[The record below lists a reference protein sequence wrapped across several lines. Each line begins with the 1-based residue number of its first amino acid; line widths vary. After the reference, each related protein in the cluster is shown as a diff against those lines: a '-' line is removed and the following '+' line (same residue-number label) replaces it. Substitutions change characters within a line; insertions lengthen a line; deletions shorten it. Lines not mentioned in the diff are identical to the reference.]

1 MDGISSVSAIN
12 SPFST
17 LQAFL
22 VNSGAS
28 TTATDVDKANWI
40 EAFANQIPPSVFS
53 GLYAG
58 RGSIPHLPVSMFK
71 LLLYQILKQHLSPS
85 KWAREVGSDSIL
97 KKLIGHITPCR
108 TALYNFRDRII
119 KITDGLHEQLITHS
133 VRAGLLEPSDAAMD
147 GTSIRSRGSR
157 HRVVNQK
164 TLQRRRN
171 ALAEAIA
178 TDARGELQSTLPKWM
193 GKTVTGRITQQGK
206 YDKADSILT
215 ARILE
220 NSTKRKD
227 LRYDVEKIYISLSD
241 AESALSRDKEWV
253 FCPMYN
259 VQLLTD
265 TKSLLILGFDVS
277 NEVTDVGKIGPMID
291 QVKRIPGVKLKRIRA
306 DSAYTSQLDLEACRE
321 RNVEIIAP
329 VQENSFTKAQ
339 QAKKTDQ
346 QIPRDKFIYNADTHS
361 YTCPAGHSM
370 PYSDREVLKRVNGE
384 IVRERFRQSLE
395 KCQGCPLAA
404 QCLRG
409 GKVRSISRMIGSEI
423 VEEQKAKMTDEVA
436 RESRAIRAQ
445 TIEYTN
451 ANIKQRIGLRRFGV
465 ETIRRARSY
474 LALTILVL
482 NLMTIRR
489 LMIQD
494 ANPSLATT

>member
-1 MDGISSVSAIN
+1 MDGISLDAAIN
-12 SPFST
+12 SPFSL

-22 VNSGAS
+22 VNSGA
-28 TTATDVDKANWI
+28 TATATDQDKANWI
-40 EAFANQIPPSVFS
+40 KAYVDQIPQSVFF

-58 RGSIPHLPVSMFK
+58 RGSKPHPPVLMFK
-71 LLLYQILKQHLSPS
+71 LALYQIVKQHLSPS
-85 KWAREVGSDSIL
+85 KWAREVDSDTVL
-97 KKLIGHITPCR
+97 QKLIGHITPSR

-119 KITDGLHEQLITHS
+119 NITDGLLDQLITRA
-133 VRAGLLEPSDAAMD
+133 VGAGLLEPSHAALD
-147 GTSIRSRGSR
+147 GTSVRSRGSR
-157 HRVVNQK
+157 HRVVNQI
-164 TLQRRRN
+164 TLKRRRI

-178 TDARGELQSTLPKWM
+178 TDTRGEVQLTLPKWM
-193 GKTVTGRITQQGK
+193 GKTVIGRLLQQGK
-206 YDKADSILT
+206 YDKADAILT
-215 ARILE
+215 SRIQE

-227 LRYDVEKIYISLSD
+227 LRRDVKKIYISLSD

-277 NEVTDVGKIGPMID
+277 NQVTDVGTIGPMID
-291 QVKRIPGVKLKRIRA
+291 RVKRIPGVVLERIYA

-321 RNVEIIAP
+321 RGVEILAP
-329 VQENSFTKAQ
+329 VHENSFTKDN

-346 QIPRDKFIYNADTHS
+346 QIPRDKFTYNADSHS
-361 YTCPAGHSM
+361 FTCPAGHSM

-384 IVRERFRQSLE
+384 VVRERFRQSLE
-395 KCQGCPLAA
+395 NCQACPLAA

-409 GKVRSISRMIGSEI
+409 GKQRSISRMIGQEI
-423 VEEQKAKMTDEVA
+423 VEEQKAKMTDDVA
-436 RESRAIRAQ
+436 RECRAIRAQ

-474 LALTILVL
+474 LALTLFVL

-489 LMIQD
+489 LLIQD
-494 ANPSLATT
+494 ASQTLATT